1 MIESTAFKTRQS
13 NLLDAIAEGVF
24 LFPSAD
30 YVTKSHDT
38 EFPFRQN
45 SHFKYLLGFNEPN
58 CLLVLKKTHSGEH
71 ETVLFLREKD
81 PFMEMWAGERTGT
94 AKATDLLTIDKA
106 YDISQLKEKLSDL
119 LAGHKN
125 IYFDLQ
131 NTSLSG
137 LVKSATATLNA
148 QRKRKVHKPNSW
160 HDSTNAIGMLRLYKD
175 QNEILAMKKAA
186 ALTNTAHR
194 AAMAMAAP
202 GVNEKDINT
211 LFNFLFS
218 QGDGSGAAYDSI
230 IAGGKN
236 ALTLHYIN
244 NNKDLKDGDLLLID
258 AGSQVNLYASDVT
271 RTFPIN
277 GQFTTAQKEIYS
289 LVLNAQKTALAFA
302 KAGVSLKDIHLET
315 CRSLSK
321 GMLELGILKGS
332 LDEVMDKESFKAY
345 YPHGTGHWLGLD
357 VHDQSPYLDDNLE
370 EIKLA
375 SGMTF
380 TCEPGLYFPE
390 HDANVPQA
398 FKGIGI
404 RIEDDILV
412 TDSGLENLTNS
423 IPKEIKEVEEACQR
437 DLKSVLSGSTF
448 LPL

>member
-1 MIESTAFKTRQS
+1 MIESTAFNERQ
-13 NLLDAIAEGVF
+13 NRLLEKVEEGIF

-58 CLLVLKKTHSGEH
+58 CLLIMKKDLEGKK
-71 ETVLFLREKD
+71 ETLLFLREKD

-94 AKATDLLTIDKA
+94 KKAIDLLSIDQA
-106 YDISQLKEKLSDL
+106 YDITQLKEKLPDL
-119 LAGHKN
+119 FAGHKN
-125 IYFDLQ
+125 LYFDLQ
-131 NTSLSG
+131 NTKLSG
-137 LVKSATATLNA
+137 IVKSATASLNA

-160 HDSTNAIGMLRLYKD
+160 HDSSNAIGMLRLHKD

-194 AAMAMAAP
+194 AAMAMATP

-211 LFNFLFS
+211 LFDFIFS
-218 QGDGSGAAYDSI
+218 QGDGAGSAYDSI
-230 IAGGKN
+230 IAGGRN
-236 ALTLHYIN
+236 ALTLHYIS
-244 NNKDLKDGDLLLID
+244 NNKDLKNGDLLLID
-258 AGSQVNLYASDVT
+258 AGAQVNLYASDVT
-271 RTFPIN
+271 RTFPVN
-277 GQFTTAQKEIYS
+277 GQFTSAQKEIYS

-302 KAGVSLKDIHLET
+302 KPGVSLKDIHLET

-321 GMLELGILKGS
+321 GMLELGVLKGS
-332 LDEVMDKESFKAY
+332 LDEVMEKESYKTY

-375 SGMTF
+375 PGMTF

-390 HDANVPQA
+390 HDSNIPDS

-404 RIEDDILV
+404 RIEDDIHV
-412 TDSGLENLTNS
+412 TTSGLENLTSS
-423 IPKEIKEVEEACQR
+423 IPKELKEVEEACQR
-437 DLKSVLSGSTF
+437 DLNSVLSGSTF